1 MHGSSEKGV
10 KDNLWLAL
18 LAVARAVATE
28 ERVES
33 FLTTS
38 LACLVEALGTVDAI
52 AVLLRDAANGPLEL
66 KAAAGK
72 VGDPM
77 RPALSEIV
85 AFLDASPLAEP
96 LAQECIVVLPLQAG
110 EMRLGLLVLETCSSP
125 TSLNQA
131 DLPLLQDVA
140 DLMALAIQTFRER
153 EARQTAQAGN
163 EDRQRKAELVSVL
176 AHEMR
181 TPLTSIKGYSTA
193 LLMEDA
199 AFDPQTQ
206 REFLQ
211 IIDEECDVLQGLI
224 RDLLEAAVIDAG
236 LLSLEPQPTR
246 LDRLATSVADDMS
259 HCTPTHRFMVDFP
272 RDLPIMDADPD
283 RITQV
288 LRNLLDNAVK
298 YSPQGGLIVV
308 RGETRGAEMVVSVAD
323 QGIGIAPEHLNR
335 LFEKYF
341 CIKAGASR
349 GVAGSGLGLPIARG
363 IVEAHGGRI
372 WAESRLSQGST
383 FYFTLPAPTPG
394 TRAAEVDGHV

>member
-1 MHGSSEKGV
+1 MDPDSRWRVTLAIARLTLAEGDLATLLSAALTYLVDSLPFVDAG
-10 KDNLWLAL
+10 AL
-18 LAVARAVATE
+18 L
-28 ERVES
+28 
-33 FLTTS
+33 LYQP
-38 LACLVEALGTVDAI
+38 EAGD
-52 AVLLRDAANGPLEL
+52 LEL
-66 KAAAGK
+66 KAAHGHEAGALRAWLDAQTPAPHRVSLPLRVNDTS
-72 VGDPM
+72 VGALM
-77 RPALSEIV
+77 LELRPSADGAFADNLAWLREVAGLLALAVQALSQR
-85 AFLDASPLAEP
+85 DA
-96 LAQECIVVLPLQAG
+96 
-110 EMRLGLLVLETCSSP
+110 
-125 TSLNQA
+125 
-131 DLPLLQDVA
+131 
-140 DLMALAIQTFRER
+140 R
-153 EARQTAQAGN
+153 EAARAQDEAN
-163 EDRQRKAELVSVL
+163 HLKAEMVSVL

-181 TPLTSIKGYSTA
+181 TPLTSIKGYATA
-193 LLMEDA
+193 LRMEGA
-199 AFDPQTQ
+199 AFNPATQ

-341 CIKAGASR
+341 RIKAGASR
-349 GVAGSGLGLPIARG
+349 GVAGSGLGLPIARA

-372 WAESRLSQGST
+372 WAESRLGQGST